1 MKKFYSTLLLS
12 LLIFSCSNEQLGTAI
27 VKDNDEY
34 SINAKELL
42 KSYVNN
48 NFDLWDELFSVD
60 CEVRFNNIVLDKK
73 TTMEGLKQDHTLF
86 ESIKVSDDYSHT
98 NYFKNGE
105 IWTNHW
111 FTLTYTGNH
120 TKETTIA
127 RGHTDFKWENGKAVI
142 FQVYYDPTFQIKE
155 AAAMSEMSK

>member
-1 MKKFYSTLLLS
+1 MKKIYSTLLLS
-12 LLIFSCSNEQLGTAI
+12 LLVFSCSNEQLGTAI

-34 SINAKELL
+34 SLNAKELL

-48 NFDLWDELFSVD
+48 DFDLWDELFSVD

-73 TTMEGLKQDHTLF
+73 TTMEGLKQDHILF

-105 IWTNHW
+105 I
-111 FTLTYTGNH
+111 
-120 TKETTIA
+120 
-127 RGHTDFKWENGKAVI
+127 
-142 FQVYYDPTFQIKE
+142 
-155 AAAMSEMSK
+155 